1 MKTRWIFSARY
12 IHIDVPRASRR
23 LTLTYRFLP
32 RLTAGVEYNPRADEV
47 APLVN
52 WLAVTETARRPALMF
67 GASTDRLGTPSG
79 RAYYA
84 TLSKS
89 LDPWLHLPIA
99 PYAGAAYGTYDAR
112 LRPIGGVN
120 VSVTERLSAM
130 VTYNGEDIHSILSL
144 TQNRQTFSLLY
155 LNGGDLGAAWNVTW

>member
-1 MKTRWIFSARY
+1 
-12 IHIDVPRASRR
+12 
-23 LTLTYRFLP
+23 
-32 RLTAGVEYNPRADEV
+32 
-47 APLVN
+47 
-52 WLAVTETARRPALMF
+52 MF

-155 LNGGDLGAAWNVTW
+155 LNGGDLGASWNVTF

>member
-1 MKTRWIFSARY
+1 M
-12 IHIDVPRASRR
+12 PRASRR

-52 WLAVTETARRPALMF
+52 WLAIPESAKGPALMF

-84 TLSKS
+84 TVSKN
-89 LDPWLHLPIA
+89 LQAWLRVPIA
-99 PYAGAAYGTYDAR
+99 PYVGAAYGTYDDR
-112 LRPIGGVN
+112 LRAIGGVN
-120 VSVTERLSAM
+120 VSMTERFSAM
-130 VTYNGEDIHSILSL
+130 VTYNGEDIHSIVSL
-144 TQNRQTFSLLY
+144 TQGPQTFSLLY
-155 LNGGDLGAAWNVTW
+155 LNGGDLGAAWNVTF